1 MSESFSVALNS
12 SFAELWRYNIAVVVA
27 GFDADGEQLEVKSAQ
42 SHIADVGANLKVAP
56 EGYNRHRSLSVV
68 SVPCESVEVLIYI
81 IPHTL
86 PSAKDIADAKPF
98 NIHVTVSRSERSIHD
113 AQHSVNQW
121 SGDSITLKF

>member
-98 NIHVTVSRSERSIHD
+98 NIHVTVSRGELSIHD

>member
-86 PSAKDIADAKPF
+86 PLAKDIADAEQF
-98 NIHVTVSRSERSIHD
+98 NIHIKVSKGGQTLHD
-113 AQHSVNQW
+113 AKHLVNQW
-121 SGDSITLKF
+121 AGDSVTLKF